1 MGVEDC
7 RTWRRFMKLR
17 RTAGNSYLKICWQ
30 SNALRRTCSNR
41 HKDCGQFP
49 DIAEVLERI
58 YRDGMKP
65 RKRCAICRRKA
76 IDSFSEAGKL

>member
-65 RKRCAICRRKA
+65 REALRDMPTKSDRQLLGGWKA
-76 IDSFSEAGKL
+76 